1 MVTAPGAAAVVALL
15 LGTISVAHATPA
27 TCRERLLP
35 PPLGAATGKRPVTAR
50 DLIELRDF
58 GPADN
63 APGARPAFSVSPDG
77 RAAALA
83 IRRADIASDS
93 YCFGIALVPLDG
105 NGAMRLLDV
114 GGSFIP
120 ATNDIRGMSAI
131 ESGVPLVLAP
141 LWSRDGRAIYYLRRD
156 HGVTQVWR
164 ADLAGRASAVTSLKS
179 DARSLEWAADGTT
192 LLIGTRPALPA
203 AEAAIDREGRDG
215 YHFDARFWT
224 LSEARPRPRAPL
236 PETVLLLDT
245 ANGRLRSV
253 SSEES
258 AQLRNRAADR
268 PTGSALFA
276 PGAGGRRAWTAPDDP
291 RLVFAPA
298 RLQVAT
304 RQGKV
309 ACPEAICA
317 RRVAGIWWR
326 EPDELLILRGGG
338 PEDRGQLRLYL
349 WRPGMETTPRLRVTT
364 DHALTGCTLW
374 RKALLCAREAA
385 NEPRRLVAIDP
396 ESGAEAL
403 LFDPNPDAASLAF
416 GAVRRLGWANAQGM
430 RTYGDLVLPPSHR
443 PGQRHPLIV
452 VQYVS
457 RGFLRGGTGDE
468 YPIFLLAQHGFA
480 VLSFQRPAALPATEH
495 ATDLNA
501 LQRINI
507 KDWAERRAIVSALD
521 RGVDAAIATGTVDPG
536 RLGITGMS
544 DGATTTQFALNSLKR
559 FKAAAISTC
568 CDEPS
573 SLFTTGPAYRD
584 AVLAWGYPRQGD
596 DGSAFWK
603 PMSLAA
609 NASNLR
615 TPLLIQIPDAEYR
628 WSLETVSAL
637 EQHGGP
643 VDMYVFPDE
652 NHVKSHPAHRAA
664 IYRRSVG
671 WFDFWLRGV
680 TDLPGLDEEAARWT
694 EMRQALSRN

>member
-1 MVTAPGAAAVVALL
+1 MVIRSRAAAVVALL
-15 LGTISVAHATPA
+15 HGTIMVAHATPA

-35 PPLGAATGKRPVTAR
+35 PPMEAATGKRPVTAR

-77 RAAALA
+77 HAAALP

-105 NGAMRLLDV
+105 TGTMRLLDV
-114 GGSFIP
+114 GGSFVP
-120 ATNDIRGMSAI
+120 AINDIRGVPAI

-141 LWSRDGRAIYYLRRD
+141 LWSRDGRSVYYLRRD
-156 HGVTQVWR
+156 QGVTQVWR
-164 ADLAGRASAVTSLKS
+164 ADLAGRASAVTSLET
-179 DARSLEWAADGTT
+179 DALSLEWAADGTT
-192 LLIGTRPALPA
+192 LLIGTRPALQA

-215 YHFDARFWT
+215 FHFDARFWT
-224 LSEARPRPRAPL
+224 LSEARPRPRLPL

-245 ANGRLRSV
+245 ASGRLRAV
-253 SSEES
+253 TSEET
-258 AQLRNRAADR
+258 ARLRNRAAGQAA
-268 PTGSALFA
+268 GSALFA
-276 PGAGGRRAWTAPDDP
+276 AASGGRAWTVPDDP
-291 RLVFAPA
+291 RLIFAPA
-298 RLQVAT
+298 RLHVAT
-304 RQGKV
+304 RKEEI

-349 WRPGMETTPRLRVTT
+349 WRPGMEATPRLRLTT

-385 NEPRRLVAIDP
+385 NEPRRLVTIDAD
-396 ESGAEAL
+396 SGAETL
-403 LFDPNPDAASLAF
+403 LFDPNPETAGLAL
-416 GAVRRLGWANAQGM
+416 GTVRRLSWMNAQGM

-443 PGQRHPLIV
+443 PGQRHPLVV

-468 YPIFLLAQHGFA
+468 YPIFLLAHHGFA
-480 VLSFQRPAALPATEH
+480 VLSFQRPAALPATER
-495 ATDLNA
+495 ASDLNA
-501 LQRINI
+501 VQRINI

-521 RGVDAAIATGTVDPG
+521 RGADAAIATGSVDPD
-536 RLGITGMS
+536 RVGITGMS
-544 DGATTTQFALNSLKR
+544 DGATTIQFALNTLKR

-609 NASNLR
+609 NAPGMR

-637 EQHGGP
+637 EQHGGA

-652 NHVKSHPAHRAA
+652 HHVKSHPAHRAA
-664 IYRRSVG
+664 IYGRSVG
-671 WFDFWLRGV
+671 WFAFWLRGV
-680 TDLPGLDEEAARWT
+680 ADLPGFEEEVGRWK
-694 EMRQALSRN
+694 EMRKALNRN